1 MKRKLLLF
9 CTAIFLICF
18 FSGCVVL
25 PGNNT
30 SDSDGSKIPGG
41 SSVTTEPDGAEPN
54 DISLEK
60 LQKEI
65 SQSSIAVGVAFI
77 GYVNQ
82 SSIAVGVAFIG
93 YVNSES
99 TEADLRAYLAGSETG
114 KKYPFLT
121 SAPLV
126 ITEGQELYAIVPPNK
141 KATITVY
148 PSSMTEDGEYSDDK
162 SVPLYTGKTGE
173 TILLRCNLSEIYS
186 NVLITVTD
194 GGTAMDFRPAL
205 SMEDGRLPEITG
217 VYDFSVYSTYTDA
230 PEEYSV
236 EIAMAILCDTDE
248 IKAAMKRGMKVLYT
262 GETQVIEGRT
272 CLLFALG
279 TDHDEQ
285 FTVGYRHRPA
295 NIQLNYS

>member
-1 MKRKLLLF
+1 MNRKLLLF

-30 SDSDGSKIPGG
+30 SDSDESKIPGG

-54 DISLEK
+54 DISLDA
-60 LQKEI
+60 LQKKI

-77 GYVNQ
+77 GYVD
-82 SSIAVGVAFIG
+82 
-93 YVNSES
+93 SES

-248 IKAAMKRGMKVLYT
+248 IKAAMKRGMRVLYT
-262 GETQVIEGRT
+262 GQTIDIDGNT
-272 CLLFALG
+272 CKLFSVG
-279 TDHDEQ
+279 TDHEEQ
-285 FTVGYRHRPA
+285 FVDEFHYAVCGD
-295 NIQLNYS
+295 LVYSYDVVNDIWTPLGMG

>member
-30 SDSDGSKIPGG
+30 SDSDESKIPGG

-54 DISLEK
+54 DISLET

-77 GYVNQ
+77 GYVN
-82 SSIAVGVAFIG
+82 
-93 YVNSES
+93 SES
-99 TEADLRAYLAGSETG
+99 SEADLRAYLGGSETG
-114 KKYPFLT
+114 KKYPFLS

-126 ITEGQELYAIVPPNK
+126 ITEGQELYAIVPANK

-285 FTVGYRHRPA
+285 FVRECYYGVCGNLIYAYDAVNDTWTPHGME
-295 NIQLNYS
+295 

>member
-1 MKRKLLLF
+1 
-9 CTAIFLICF
+9 
-18 FSGCVVL
+18 
-25 PGNNT
+25 
-30 SDSDGSKIPGG
+30 
-41 SSVTTEPDGAEPN
+41 
-54 DISLEK
+54 
-60 LQKEI
+60 
-65 SQSSIAVGVAFI
+65 
-77 GYVNQ
+77 
-82 SSIAVGVAFIG
+82 
-93 YVNSES
+93 
-99 TEADLRAYLAGSETG
+99 
-114 KKYPFLT
+114 
-121 SAPLV
+121 
-126 ITEGQELYAIVPPNK
+126 
-141 KATITVY
+141 
-148 PSSMTEDGEYSDDK
+148 MTEDGEYSDDK

-173 TILLRCNLSEIYS
+173 TVLLRCNLSEIYS

-279 TDHDEQ
+279 TDHDEH
-285 FTVGYRHRPA
+285 FVRECYYGVCGNLIYAYDAVNDTWTLHGMG
-295 NIQLNYS
+295 